1 MRLDTT
7 TTGCA
12 TLERI
17 NGNRVITQANTVLE
31 RFDLHGELT
40 VKAPG
45 VIIRQGIARGGA
57 ANNGNAVADARAARR
72 NSEATWRNQVAWMD
86 GSHNVNHDQIRRPPD
101 E

>member
-1 MRLDTT
+1 MRLDAT

-40 VKAPG
+40 EPRWGAFLV
-45 VIIRQGIARGGA
+45 GG
-57 ANNGNAVADARAARR
+57 NDA
-72 NSEATWRNQVAWMD
+72 Q
-86 GSHNVNHDQIRRPPD
+86 P
-101 E
+101 